1 MLLQKKGKPELEEK
15 KKSAGSIKK
24 KVGMKV
30 VFNTEGTSWAQQ
42 FENSPSTLIIR

>member
-24 KVGMKV
+24 KCRYESGV
-30 VFNTEGTSWAQQ
+30 QY
-42 FENSPSTLIIR
+42 